1 MAHIKK
7 INDLRIEFTENG
19 ANVKWCE
26 VCKDSGK
33 PYDDQYQYKEMSFI
47 KGIEG
52 EYSLDKIGDFM
63 LAKIKEG
70 MVLHGIEEDAPEKE
84 DSDSPK
90 IEIEIKS

>member
-1 MAHIKK
+1 MAQIKK
-7 INDLRIEFTENG
+7 INDLRVEFTENG

-26 VCKDSGK
+26 TCRDSGK

-52 EYSLDKIGDFM
+52 EYSLDKIGEFM
-63 LAKIKEG
+63 LGKIKEG
-70 MVLHGIEEDAPEKE
+70 LALHGIEDKSEEKE
-84 DSDSPK
+84 SPK